1 MKSIIYPEISM
12 KVEKEWISKKKI
24 AMYLIWTLYLLYFVF
39 WVIKRKP
46 LSKTKIYEF
55 NKMNFKII
63 HERWKTTK

>member
-1 MKSIIYPEISM
+1 
-12 KVEKEWISKKKI
+12 
-24 AMYLIWTLYLLYFVF
+24 MYLIWTLYLLYFVF